1 MDHQSLVPA
10 SPESNQTAFPLRMR
24 PVDDEQESA
33 GIPLAHYL
41 WLIKRYRLRIVGIV
55 VGCTL
60 AALIVSLRMTPIY
73 EATATIDVDREAPSS
88 LVGQDSQRSFA
99 SNDSDQFISTQL
111 KLAQSDTVI
120 RPIVQK
126 YALEEKEGLVN
137 EITNQ
142 KFPQLA
148 PQAPVKIK
156 RLKVLRPPNT
166 YLIQV
171 SYRASDPKLAADVAN
186 GIAKSYVDHAYRL
199 RLDSSVAMGSYME
212 TQLEDLKAKMERSNM
227 TLSQYEKDFGII
239 SPEEKT
245 NILTARLNQLNLDYA
260 NAQAQRVRREAAYN
274 SMSSGSLEAAL
285 VSSQG
290 EAFKKL
296 LENQSEK
303 QARFAEIK
311 VDLGPNNPRYKE
323 AQAQVL
329 EAERQIDN
337 LRQSIVKRVGI
348 EFRESLAN
356 EKMLQE
362 ELLRTKAEFDKL
374 NEHSFEYKRLR
385 DAALAD
391 TKLYEELVRKIK
403 EAGINSNFQNSAVR
417 VADEARPSLDPVSPN
432 VPLYTAGA
440 FFVSLLLAIGL
451 VLAADA
457 IDNTIRDPE
466 MVSRVLKTEIV
477 GTVPSTSPPPLAH
490 TLFGERAL
498 AAARESGAV
507 VKARNREDRSR
518 EFQEAF
524 RTLRNQI
531 LLSNIDRDLHT
542 ILVTS
547 SVPGEGKSTTA
558 AFLAAAGAEQGKR
571 TLLIDGDLRRPSV
584 HRKLGLSVGP
594 GLTHVLRGQMTW
606 REAIR
611 QVPGLPD
618 LYVLTAGAATSEAA
632 SLISRNLEKLL
643 AEASGEFETIILD
656 SPPTLAFAE
665 PLQMASLADGVL
677 LVAVAGQTNRKAVR
691 SAIGILSKL
700 QTNLI
705 GIVLNK
711 VSREVSDSY
720 YYYGSYGKYQ
730 NYYQVESGEA

>member
-137 EITNQ
+137 EKTNQ

-457 IDNTIRDPE
+457 
-466 MVSRVLKTEIV
+466 L
-477 GTVPSTSPPPLAH
+477 
-490 TLFGERAL
+490 
-498 AAARESGAV
+498 
-507 VKARNREDRSR
+507 
-518 EFQEAF
+518 
-524 RTLRNQI
+524 I
-531 LLSNIDRDLHT
+531 LLRHKDNIRRL
-542 ILVTS
+542 L
-547 SVPGEGKSTTA
+547 
-558 AFLAAAGAEQGKR
+558 AGAEPR
-571 TLLIDGDLRRPSV
+571 I
-584 HRKLGLSVGP
+584 
-594 GLTHVLRGQMTW
+594 
-606 REAIR
+606 
-611 QVPGLPD
+611 
-618 LYVLTAGAATSEAA
+618 GA
-632 SLISRNLEKLL
+632 K
-643 AEASGEFETIILD
+643 
-656 SPPTLAFAE
+656 
-665 PLQMASLADGVL
+665 
-677 LVAVAGQTNRKAVR
+677 K
-691 SAIGILSKL
+691 
-700 QTNLI
+700 
-705 GIVLNK
+705 
-711 VSREVSDSY
+711 
-720 YYYGSYGKYQ
+720 
-730 NYYQVESGEA
+730 